1 MLNNDQAFRDLLI
14 KILWFFYAKPRL
26 QKYILNSFTRKSK
39 AVKYHLSILFG
50 LSPLSVSA
58 LCMLDGL
65 VWDQEDYKGAPES
78 HPLLWKQNKSK
89 QLKVR

>member
-14 KILWFFYAKPRL
+14 KILLFFYAKPRPR
-26 QKYILNSFTRKSK
+26 KYILASFARKSK

-50 LSPLSVSA
+50 LFPLSVSA

-65 VWDQEDYKGAPES
+65 VWDQEDHKGAPES
-78 HPLLWKQNKSK
+78 HPFTMKTK
-89 QLKVR
+89 